1 MCGFDRLED
10 RINLNL
16 TEVISMQLRSKI
28 TVAMNIGIDHHSSLN
43 AKRKM

>member
-10 RINLNL
+10 RTNLNL
-16 TEVISMQLRSKI
+16 TEVISMQLRSKN
-28 TVAMNIGIDHHSSLN
+28 TVAIKIGIDHHSSLN